1 MQLLTNTVGRKVL
14 MAATGLLMVL
24 FVIVHL
30 LGNSSIFVGPDGINA
45 YAAKL
50 HSLGPVVWVFRAVML
65 ALLLVHVWFGVTL
78 TLENSAANPAKY
90 AVNKKLKA
98 TFSSETMIWTGLL
111 LLAFIVYHLLQ
122 FTVRITPDI
131 VKGVDAQG
139 RYDVFAMVVASFRH
153 TWIALMYVAAMI
165 VLYLHLRH
173 GIQSVF
179 QTLGLSSD
187 RTMPTYGALAKV
199 LSVIFVVGYSS
210 IPVTILAAI
219 LTR

>member
-1 MQLLTNTVGRKVL
+1 MQLLTNAVGRKLL
-14 MAATGLLMVL
+14 MAVTGILMVL
-24 FVIVHL
+24 FVVVHL

-50 HSLGPVVWVFRAVML
+50 HSLGPVVWIFRAVML

-90 AVNKKLKA
+90 AVNRKLKA

-122 FTVRITPDI
+122 FTVRVTPDI

-139 RYDVFAMVVASFRH
+139 RYDVFTMVVTSFRH
-153 TWIALMYVAAMI
+153 TWIAVMYIAAMI
-165 VLYLHLRH
+165 VLFLHLKH
-173 GIQSVF
+173 GVQSFF
-179 QTLGLSSD
+179 QTLGVSND
-187 RTMPTYGALAKV
+187 RTLPSYEALAKV
-199 LSVIFVVGYSS
+199 LSVIFLVGYCS
-210 IPVTILAAI
+210 IPVTILAGI
-219 LTR
+219 LSR

>member
-1 MQLLTNTVGRKVL
+1 MQLLTNAVGRKVL
-14 MAATGLLMVL
+14 MAVTGILMVL
-24 FVIVHL
+24 FVVVHL

-78 TLENSAANPAKY
+78 TLENNAANPAKY
-90 AVNKKLKA
+90 AVSRKLKA
-98 TFSSETMIWTGLL
+98 TFSSETMIWTGLI
-111 LLAFIVYHLLQ
+111 LLAFIVWHLLQ
-122 FTVRITPDI
+122 FTVRVTPDI

-139 RYDVFAMVVASFRH
+139 RYDVFTMVLTSFRH

-165 VLYLHLRH
+165 VLFLHLKH
-173 GIQSVF
+173 GIQSFF
-179 QTLGLSSD
+179 QTLGLSND
-187 RTMPTYGALAKV
+187 RTLPTYGALGTV
-199 LSVIFVVGYSS
+199 VSIIFLVGYCS
-210 IPVTILAAI
+210 IPVTILAGI

>member
-1 MQLLTNTVGRKVL
+1 MQLLTNAVGRKVL
-14 MAATGLLMVL
+14 MAVTGILMVL
-24 FVIVHL
+24 FVVVHL

-65 ALLLVHVWFGVTL
+65 ALLLVHVWFGITL

-90 AVNKKLKA
+90 AVNRKLKA

-111 LLAFIVYHLLQ
+111 LLAFIVWHLLQ
-122 FTVRITPDI
+122 FTVRVTPDI

-139 RYDVFAMVVASFRH
+139 RYDVFTMVLTSFRH

-165 VLYLHLRH
+165 VLFLHLKH
-173 GIQSVF
+173 GIQSFF
-179 QTLGLSSD
+179 QTLGLSND
-187 RTMPTYGALAKV
+187 RTLPAYGALGKV
-199 LSVIFVVGYSS
+199 LSVIFLVGYCS
-210 IPVTILAAI
+210 IPVTIIAGI